1 MPRLLVIQ
9 LDRLGDLIQSTP
21 ALGELARGS
30 AEWCADLVAV
40 AEQAEAIR
48 GAPGVAE
55 LFTLP
60 AATVAELGQ
69 ALVEHDRRRFAP
81 PPEVA
86 RLVAHLRE
94 RGYAAVVNL
103 SHGEAAGYLAGR
115 LRPVPITGGAI
126 DEEGEWLCHGAGA
139 SYLLAATEHRR
150 WNRLN
155 LVDVYR
161 AYLLR
166 ANEGREVAM
175 PALPRAHVALADAPR
190 SRPRER
196 IVALNPGA
204 RDPARRWPARAWGE
218 LCAWLEANHLR
229 CVLVGAPEDEP
240 LCQEIARHVPTA
252 RVECRLPVAEMA
264 ALFWG
269 AALVVSNDTGAV
281 HVASAAG
288 TPVLGLYGGPSW
300 FAETAPWG
308 AGHLVIQAPLGAS
321 LDEHVLRPSLVA
333 LAVLERLGLAGRVR
347 LESALEDAALA
358 AFETSWL
365 ARSDEDPLGGVG
377 YRRLGERPPLRAA
390 VPVRLRAAAA
400 RHLLGRS
407 ADPGEPEQG
416 APPAIRILAEAETTA
431 RAGAAGSREP
441 AACAE
446 QLRALEGELAAVTRE
461 TPAELVA
468 SELAWRLRMLPRA
481 GLGALFHEHARAY
494 REARAFLAGAGTAA
508 SRRRGRAERAR
519 ARGLRRS
526 SQERRQLTVRER

>member
-21 ALGELARGS
+21 ALGELARVGV
-30 AEWCADLVAV
+30 EWCADLLAV
-40 AEQAEAIR
+40 AEPSAAIR

-55 LFTLP
+55 LLTLP
-60 AATVAELGQ
+60 AAAVAELGQ
-69 ALVEHDRRRFAP
+69 ALVAHDRRRITP

-86 RLVAHLRE
+86 RLVAQLRE

-103 SHGEAAGYLAGR
+103 SHGEAAGYFAGQ

-139 SYLLAATEHRR
+139 SYLLAATEHRH

-166 ANEGREVAM
+166 AIEGPVAAW
-175 PALPRAHVALADAPR
+175 PALPRAHVALAGAPR
-190 SRPRER
+190 ARPRER
-196 IVALNPGA
+196 LVALNPGA
-204 RDPARRWPARAWGE
+204 RDPARRWPVKAWGE
-218 LCAWLEANHLR
+218 LCAWLEANHLS
-229 CVLVGAPEDEP
+229 CVLVGAPDDEP
-240 LCQEIARHVPTA
+240 LCAEIARYAPTA
-252 RVECRLPVAEMA
+252 RIECRLPVAEMA

-269 AALVVSNDTGAV
+269 ASLVVSNDTGAA

-308 AGHLVIQAPLGAS
+308 AGHLVIQAPPGAA
-321 LDEHVLRPSLVA
+321 LDEHSLRPSLVV

-347 LESALEDAALA
+347 LESALEDAGLA

-365 ARSDEDPLGGVG
+365 SRSDEDPLGGVG

-390 VPVRLRAAAA
+390 VPARLRAAAA

-407 ADPGEPEQG
+407 SDPGEPEAG
-416 APPAIRILAEAETTA
+416 APPAIRILAQAESTA
-431 RAGAAGSREP
+431 RAGAAGAREP

-446 QLRALEGELAAVTRE
+446 QLRELEAELAESTRE
-461 TPAELVA
+461 TPAELVVA
-468 SELAWRLRMLPRA
+468 ELAWQLRMLPSA
-481 GLGALFHEHARAY
+481 GIGALLHEHARAY
-494 REARAFLAGAGTAA
+494 REARAFLAGAGSAA
-508 SRRRGRAERAR
+508 RRAWMPSSPEQGLSSENAR
-519 ARGLRRS
+519 
-526 SQERRQLTVRER
+526 